1 MQADPAVVQDDIR
14 TDFVNYGA
22 HGMDVQVYYY
32 VIAPTVVELGQI
44 KNRLN
49 LQIKALLDKEG
60 FELAYNSAT
69 VYLEQETEGKDQ

>member
-1 MQADPAVVQDDIR
+1 MSSTVPLNSPTAIKSPTRNGLLNTMIK
-14 TDFVNYGA
+14 
-22 HGMDVQVYYY
+22 
-32 VIAPTVVELGQI
+32 IAPTVVELGQI

-49 LQIKALLDKEG
+49 LQIKELLDKEG

>member
-1 MQADPAVVQDDIR
+1 M
-14 TDFVNYGA
+14 
-22 HGMDVQVYYY
+22 
-32 VIAPTVVELGQI
+32 IAPTVVELGQI

-49 LQIKALLDKEG
+49 LQIKELLDKEG

>member
-1 MQADPAVVQDDIR
+1 MSRICEHCCRPIR
-14 TDFVNYGA
+14 QSYRTIFE
-22 HGMDVQVYYY
+22 QVYYY

-49 LQIKALLDKEG
+49 LQIKELLDKEG